1 MTATHEVSLSAAAV
15 SRRLEEVSAA
25 SNLSA
30 DRRLESK
37 IDLSPE
43 GITRR
48 LHEASS
54 LYALC
59 RSLRAIE
66 GRTAGRAGS
75 SG

>member
-1 MTATHEVSLSAAAV
+1 MTAAREVSMSAAAV
-15 SRRLEEVSAA
+15 SRRLEEASAA

-43 GITRR
+43 GVTRR
-48 LHEASS
+48 LDEASS

-59 RSLRAIE
+59 QSLRALP
-66 GRTAGRAGS
+66 GYTAGRP
-75 SG
+75 

>member
-1 MTATHEVSLSAAAV
+1 MTAAPKVSLSAAAV
-15 SRRLEEVSAA
+15 SRRLEEASAA

-30 DRRLESK
+30 DRRLDTK

-43 GITRR
+43 GVSHR

-59 RSLRAIE
+59 QSLRALP
-66 GRTAGRAGS
+66 GGATGHS
-75 SG
+75 